1 MVRGGSTSVRGW
13 RDGLRGRGMIGGR
26 LDTTPGV
33 GGGGG
38 GIGGPLVSEGSPEG
52 LLLLGRRYEFL
63 RDPEGGRQ

>member
-1 MVRGGSTSVRGW
+1 
-13 RDGLRGRGMIGGR
+13 MIGGR